1 MCDGILTYHGK
12 LGALVTIYFTLRYVS
27 GIIAHRL
34 FSIWSNECPTRHVG
48 AIDVRLRL
56 EAISGERRQLASPSS
71 MRAKG
76 AAEKEGVVG

>member
-27 GIIAHRL
+27 GIIAHQL
-34 FSIWSNECPTRHVG
+34 FLIWSNECPTRHVG

-56 EAISGERRQLASPSS
+56 EVISGADPSVTHAHTTGSPRVHQTS
-71 MRAKG
+71 
-76 AAEKEGVVG
+76 